1 MTVRAR
7 LEKLESARP
16 KAGFTVPREVAV
28 RMFAEFYRPYF
39 PQMGEKAW
47 RDSFGKR
54 VESGRLTARDQEL
67 ILSIPLQ
74 FRQEDKLQRNLLN
87 AVAGWDMEQHAA
99 RDD

>member
-7 LEKLESARP
+7 LEKLESVRP
-16 KAGFTVPREVAV
+16 KAGFTVPPEVAA

-39 PQMGEKAW
+39 PQLGEKAW

-54 VESGRLTARDQEL
+54 VESWRLTARDQEM

-87 AVAGWDMEQHAA
+87 AVAGWDLEQ
-99 RDD
+99 RVPGDD